1 MNSDQVAVETNVI
14 EMSNAYGGQK
24 MTAVVKVVF
33 ICAIDWLTPEIGT
46 FFQGKIL
53 PRNLAVDL
61 GTAPDLGQDLLGNF
75 ESVQQQRVPMEGLDV
90 HEECSRSVGDVGD
103 VKTTV
108 GTARQVLQT
117 GK

>member
-1 MNSDQVAVETNVI
+1 
-14 EMSNAYGGQK
+14 MSLKCQTLMWSENDRSRENCFHLRDRLAHPRNRD
-24 MTAVVKVVF
+24 V
-33 ICAIDWLTPEIGT
+33 
-46 FFQGKIL
+46 FQGKIL